1 MLCALSQP
9 VPQSPAHSKSSQL
22 VDEDKRELNTQTIA
36 KILGLYPT
44 HKEVCQ
50 ACRNTHSQSPH
61 LYPGLFPSFTLSG
74 FLGIVCVVY
83 LSCLS
88 PLSHLANR
96 S

>member
-44 HKEVCQ
+44 HTRRYARLAETPTVNLPTFIPVCFLHLPSQ
-50 ACRNTHSQSPH
+50 AS
-61 LYPGLFPSFTLSG
+61 
-74 FLGIVCVVY
+74 
-83 LSCLS
+83 
-88 PLSHLANR
+88 
-96 S
+96 